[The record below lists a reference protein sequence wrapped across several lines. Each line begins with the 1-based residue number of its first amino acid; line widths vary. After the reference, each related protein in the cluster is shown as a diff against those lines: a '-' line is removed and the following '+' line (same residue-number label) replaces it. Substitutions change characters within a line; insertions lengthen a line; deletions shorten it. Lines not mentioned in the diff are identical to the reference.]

1 MVEREAL
8 PSLRVFGCLRGACR
22 EEPAAGGVCGVR
34 KKVVVLGIVGLA
46 VMSVVALLHMGPPSD
61 GGLARGRLGPPG
73 ARVAVVYLQGPI
85 AEGRLSMS
93 TTAAITPRLVAKYLE
108 KLEADPSVKAAV
120 LRVDSPGGSVAASQ
134 AIAGMI
140 EEFSKPV
147 VVSMGDIAASGGYY
161 ISAAADRII
170 AMPGTMTGS
179 IGVIMSIMD
188 LHGLYDKLGIKDQV
202 IKSGRHK
209 DMYQRT
215 LTPEERALI
224 QKVSDAAYEQFVT
237 DVATHRGLPVERVK
251 ELATGELYLG
261 SQAAELGLVDDLGD
275 LDDAVAAAAELAG
288 VESPTV
294 YEVPSPIL
302 FVNLWDLLGEVGAFV
317 KGLALSPEE
326 RVLWRLRE
334 EQAPELRY

>member
-1 MVEREAL
+1 M
-8 PSLRVFGCLRGACR
+8 
-22 EEPAAGGVCGVR
+22 R
-34 KKVVVLGIVGLA
+34 KKVVVLGVVGLA
-46 VMSVVALLHMGPPSD
+46 IVSVGVLLHMGPPSD
-61 GGLARGRLGPPG
+61 EGFAARGRLGPPG
-73 ARVAVVYLQGPI
+73 NRIAVAYLQGPI
-85 AEGRLSMS
+85 AEGRPSMS
-93 TTAAITPRLVAKYLE
+93 TTGTITPRLVARYLE

-120 LRVDSPGGSVAASQ
+120 LRIDSPGGSVAASQ

-161 ISAAADRII
+161 ISAPADRIL

-215 LTPEERALI
+215 LTPEERELV
-224 QKVSDAAYEQFVT
+224 QRLSDAAYEQFVT
-237 DVATHRGLPVERVK
+237 YVATHRGLTVERVR
-251 ELATGELYLG
+251 ELATGELFLG
-261 SQAAELGLVDDLGD
+261 SQAVELGLVDAVGD

-288 VESPTV
+288 VESPVV
-294 YEVPSPIL
+294 YEVPSPIF
-302 FVNLWDLLGEVGAFV
+302 FVDFWNFLGEVRGFV
-317 KGLALSPEE
+317 KNLTLSSEE
-326 RVLWRLRE
+326 RLLLRLRE
-334 EQAPELRY
+334 EPAPELRY